1 MLNIVGQKFIFAV
14 AQRPFEASNVDSGIL
29 NQFCALLPVFD
40 WNGDPANSSDFP
52 DNGDVWWMVRPGARG
67 LAEPG
72 RLVTGIVEDSIK
84 KGQSGFSQFQVNA
97 DNVEA
102 VRGRDYV
109 EIIDIPATAIS
120 EARDLIGSSFRL
132 GMDHVPIDTA
142 YVRWRNELIGRFRT
156 TTEESETAG
165 QWDVKFRPESGDGT
179 VLRVSKDL
187 LEKIPQASQF
197 IADITVSLEDRPLH
211 LSRRLNQCHYHLVE
225 TEVFN
230 ESVPVDVR
238 RISLRTDEQV
248 IQQLAKRLLTR
259 NKRQQLMTMLE
270 ELDELAAVNS
280 SELTVQEDR
289 SVVMNITKLL
299 SSDTK
304 SIGDLAK
311 SIVETGLVEDRVNK
325 AIDDRVEKHIAE
337 NAAKLQSEVNKKVAE
352 TRAELESLN
361 KDRIQIHSELQNL
374 RARKTKELDQELAKV
389 RTDFEREQ
397 QKQDEYAKKQLAEL
411 KRQEKLLSNNLEKV
425 AANLALNRD
434 EVVNQFLTIA
444 PLLDQFGLLP
454 GRKQSALETDT
465 ISIQSTI
472 ATRYV
477 EQTEVSQQSSFVLP
491 SFTIKTARENSQEEV
506 FFDRF
511 RSHVE
516 NCGFRYR
523 EIDLLSYH
531 ISVKCGDLTILGGL
545 PGTGKSSLPRLYAQ
559 AVHGE
564 GSNDECERFL
574 HVAVSPSWLDMRDLI
589 GHVNALNQTFQPAD
603 SSLFQHLV
611 FAEEEFR
618 QTSEESG
625 LYFVCLDEMNLSH
638 VEHYFSSLLQVLEH
652 PDSERRL
659 RCFPEHVVDP
669 KSPFGPW
676 SSIQIPRTVRFIG
689 TVNFD
694 ETTRQL
700 SQRLLD
706 RANMI
711 RLPSNQLPLELEES
725 SSTKATDEPVRLR
738 DYRSWIR
745 NTATYSDELATL
757 IDDLRDDLR
766 MLNCPM
772 NPRRFSAI
780 RRFLASWPESIAPME
795 KAVDLQ
801 FAQRVLPQIRGL
813 FQPGV
818 REAVISIRRKLEN
831 HSLAFSESLRVLDEI
846 NQSDFTD
853 LFLEPE
859 VKA

>member
-1 MLNIVGQKFIFAV
+1 MIDIVGQKFIFAV
-14 AQRPFEASNVDSGIL
+14 AQRPFESVSGESGIS

-40 WNGDPANSSDFP
+40 WNGDPANLSDFP
-52 DNGDVWWMVRPGARG
+52 DNGEVWWMVRPGARG

-72 RLVTGIVEDSIK
+72 RLVTGIVEDSTR
-84 KGQSGFSQFQVNA
+84 KGIPGRSQFQVNA

-109 EIIDIPATAIS
+109 EIIEIPPTTIL
-120 EARDLIGSSFRL
+120 EARDLIGSSFCFL
-132 GMDHVPIDTA
+132 MDHVPIDA
-142 YVRWRNELIGRFRT
+142 VFVQWRMELLGKFRT
-156 TTEESETAG
+156 TTEKAETEG
-165 QWDVKFRPESGDGT
+165 QWAVKFRPESGDGT
-179 VLRVSKDL
+179 VLKVSKEL
-187 LEKIPQASQF
+187 LAKIPRAKQL
-197 IADITVSLEDRPLH
+197 IADITVSLEDRQLK
-211 LSRRLNQCHYHLVE
+211 LSSRLNQCRYHLVE

-230 ESVPVDVR
+230 ESVPVDVQ
-238 RISLRTDEQV
+238 RISFRTDEQV

-259 NKRQQLMTMLE
+259 SKKQQLMTMLE
-270 ELDELAAVNS
+270 ELDELAAINS
-280 SELTVQEDR
+280 SELTAQEDR
-289 SVVMNITKLL
+289 SVVTNIVKIL
-299 SSDTK
+299 SNDAK
-304 SIGDLAK
+304 SIDGLAK
-311 SIVETGLVEDRVNK
+311 SIVETGLIEDRVNQ
-325 AIDDRVEKHIAE
+325 AINDRVEKHIAE
-337 NAAKLQSEVNKKVAE
+337 NAAKLQSAVNKNVAE
-352 TRAELESLN
+352 TRAELDILN
-361 KDRIQIHSELQNL
+361 KERVQIHSELQNT
-374 RARKTKELDQELAKV
+374 RARKTKELDTELAKA
-389 RTDFEREQ
+389 RADSERDL
-397 QKQDEYAKKQLAEL
+397 QKQDASLKKKLAEL
-411 KRQEKLLSNNLEKV
+411 KRQENLLSNNLQKV
-425 AANLALNRD
+425 AHILAVNRD

-444 PLLDQFGLLP
+444 PLLDQVGLLP
-454 GRKQSALETDT
+454 GRKQSSFETEMNF
-465 ISIQSTI
+465 IQTTVASRNFES
-472 ATRYV
+472 A
-477 EQTEVSQQSSFVLP
+477 QVSQYQKFELP
-491 SFTIKTARENSQEEV
+491 LFTTKSESARVNEEE

-511 RSHVE
+511 KRHVK

-531 ISVKCGDLTILGGL
+531 VSVKCSDLTILGGL

-559 AVHGE
+559 AVNGD
-564 GSNDECERFL
+564 GVNDEYERFL

-611 FAEEEFR
+611 FAQEEFR
-618 QTSEESG
+618 QTSEDSG

-652 PDSERRL
+652 PESQRRL

-669 KSPFGPW
+669 SSPFGSW

-725 SSTKATDEPVRLR
+725 SSAKATGAPVRLR
-738 DYRSWIR
+738 DYRGWIR
-745 NTATYSDELATL
+745 NTATYSDDLATL
-757 IDDLRDDLR
+757 IDDMRDDLR
-766 MLNCPM
+766 TLNCPM

-780 RRFLASWPESIAPME
+780 RRFLASWPESIFPME
-795 KAVDLQ
+795 KAIDLQ
-801 FAQRVLPQIRGL
+801 FAQRILPQIRGL

-818 REAVISIRRKLEN
+818 REAISSIRRKLE
-831 HSLAFSESLRVLDEI
+831 HHPSAFLESLRVLDEI
-846 NQSDFTD
+846 TQSEFTD

-859 VKA
+859 TKA